1 MTAQDEASPLAAMI
15 SAVADGHLLT
25 RGDKDRMRLLMV
37 DQALERGLTWNM
49 IAVAFKYPSG
59 KQAKKIIHDLRER
72 VQRADRL
79 ARNRAA
85 P

>member
-59 KQAKKIIHDLRER
+59 KQAKKIINGLRTR
-72 VQRADRL
+72 VKQAERL
-79 ARNRAA
+79 ASR